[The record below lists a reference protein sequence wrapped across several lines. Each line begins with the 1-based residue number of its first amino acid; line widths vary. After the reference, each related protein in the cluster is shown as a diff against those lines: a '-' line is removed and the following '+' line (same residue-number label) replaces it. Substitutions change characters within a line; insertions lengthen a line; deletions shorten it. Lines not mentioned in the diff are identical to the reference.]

1 MKNKYIVTFCIL
13 LYSMGLFAQSSWL
26 APETSYKT
34 GDIFTDKAFSCH
46 DIIGDSLYAIDSDGL
61 YSYDLNTLEQ
71 KCNYGK
77 APATY
82 TGAWVSFVTADPNG
96 KRIWVGYTVSGLTD
110 DRIFS
115 VDIAT
120 QTWTHVATLPGNF
133 DMEIYDS
140 NYYVSG
146 LNKEGWNGTNDI
158 NCISLLDT
166 TGNNLHKKL
175 IEIGGNST
183 GLAIDALGNV
193 YNAKYDPTGTETYMY
208 QWSVDSVQKVIDAT
222 DGSFLTTNSGNQ
234 ITAMPNN
241 GPYDCDVD
249 DAGNLLFNCNN
260 FADGSFLAVWNG
272 SIGNAHNY
280 TKIGTYGGSSFAW
293 FSMLKATGD
302 ITKNGKAYMINFG
315 DPIAE
320 IYLSAPPQVIKA
332 LGTVSAYDNDAN
344 IKLNLNNHFADS
356 DDTVAFTYEITSNS
370 FDSVAIATIVDDTLI
385 MIDFLKVGQT
395 NIYVKA
401 TSNGQSVTDKLIV
414 GVQLDIS
421 GNYTVSNFENLT
433 LGKDSYWNGSDG
445 TGGFDSGLAY
455 FPNDYNDAFG
465 SWSGWAY
472 SNMTNDSTPG
482 YTNQYSAITAAG
494 VDTLQS
500 GGKNYGVSFV
510 PTDWM
515 TSETLPVSLNFIKNS
530 KHEVKGLY
538 VTNST
543 YASLSMEQGDAFAK
557 KFGGID
563 GNDPD
568 WFKLSVWGLKD
579 GIETDTVEFF
589 LADYRFDDNTKD
601 YIIKSWQW
609 FELSTLGKIDSLMFT
624 LSSSDVGMWGINT
637 PAFFCVDNINILPDD
652 APVVINPI
660 ADIIENPD
668 SYDKEINLSNVFT
681 DSDDKDSSIQKSIA
695 SNSNTDVVSASVNGD
710 ILTIDFL
717 SNGIST
723 LVIEGLSNGKS
734 AYDTIQITVNNDQ
747 HPFVANPI
755 TDLTISED
763 APTSEISLENV
774 FSDDDNDDSLITKS
788 IVSTVDVNLMSLNI
802 ENNILYI
809 SLKANQY
816 GESEVV
822 IEANSNGLTVTDTF
836 NIIVN
841 AVDDAPYV
849 ANTIANITLSEDDAD
864 SQISLTNVFSDID
877 NDDAL
882 ITKSIISTSHS
893 NIMTLTI
900 NNNNL
905 DISLKA
911 NQFGETEV
919 IIEANSNGLT
929 ITDTFNIIVN
939 QVNDKPEL
947 IGTIE
952 DVTVDKN
959 ANDKQI
965 DLSNLFTDI
974 DNDELVLS
982 VSENSNESL
991 VSTQISENILTLSFL
1006 DNQYGDATITIMAND
1021 GIEYVSTSF
1030 NVTVNNTTGF
1040 SNKDE
1045 LNINIYPNPT
1055 KDYIIIKSPFAI
1067 KRIVLMNNY
1076 GIIQQ
1081 VQKPGNGNTE
1091 FKLNLISLPTGI
1103 YFINIEGNNSQF
1115 TKSIIKQ

>member
-1 MKNKYIVTFCIL
+1 MKNIYFTIINVMLLAFATFGQSYLTPSEGFKALDIL
-13 LYSMGLFAQSSWL
+13 PTY
-26 APETSYKT
+26 ETFSAFDIHDSLVYANDGDTIRCFNMKT
-34 GDIFTDKAFSCH
+34 GNETNK
-46 DIIGDSLYAIDSDGL
+46 
-61 YSYDLNTLEQ
+61 
-71 KCNYGK
+71 YGK
-77 APATY
+77 PAGY
-82 TGAWVSFVTADPNG
+82 ASWPSFVTMSPDG
-96 KRIWVGYTVSGLTD
+96 KQIWAGFTNSGNTD
-110 DRIFS
+110 DRIYS
-115 VDIAT
+115 INIETGEWDLQA
-120 QTWTHVATLPGNF
+120 HLSGNF
-133 DMEIYDS
+133 DLEFLHDS
-140 NYYVSG
+140 ILVSG
-146 LNKEGWNGTNDI
+146 LNSSNWNDPTSI
-158 NCISLLDT
+158 FVLDT
-166 TGNNLHKKL
+166 TGNDNHRKI
-175 IEIGGNST
+175 IEIGGSSA
-183 GLAIDALGNV
+183 GLATDADGNV
-193 YNAKYDPTGTETYMY
+193 YYGTYFFSTTNAIYRWNSEEVENILNNTVVDTLTLDNATKLSDLPNGAYDCEVDAGGNLIFNSNSFSSDKVLARWNETVGDGYNF
-208 QWSVDSVQKVIDAT
+208 DTLGIAT
-222 DGSFLTTNSGNQ
+222 DDMDWFTMIKS
-234 ITAMPNN
+234 N
-241 GPYDCDVD
+241 GDVMNHED
-249 DAGNLLFNCNN
+249 ENEIMVLSWGRP
-260 FADGSFLAVWNG
+260 LAKVYR
-272 SIGNAHNY
+272 S
-280 TKIGTYGGSSFAW
+280 KPPVVSKPIGTISGAETDADVSIDLSKHFTDPDD
-293 FSMLKATGD
+293 TGD
-302 ITKNGKAYMINFG
+302 
-315 DPIAE
+315 
-320 IYLSAPPQVIKA
+320 
-332 LGTVSAYDNDAN
+332 
-344 IKLNLNNHFADS
+344 
-356 DDTVAFTYEITSNS
+356 FTYEITVNS
-370 FDSVAIATIVDDTLI
+370 DSSVAIVSINGKNMLVDFI
-385 MIDFLKVGQT
+385 SSGQT
-395 NIYVKA
+395 NITLKA
-401 TSNGQSVTDKLIV
+401 NSNGQSVITNFIV
-414 GVQLDIS
+414 GVRPEIS
-421 GNYTVSNFENLT
+421 GNYEISDFENLT

-445 TGGFDSGLAY
+445 TGGFDSHLAH
-455 FPNDYNDAFG
+455 FPNDYNDASE

-472 SNMTNDSTPG
+472 SNMANDSTPG

-510 PTDWM
+510 PTNWM
-515 TSETLPVSLNFIKNS
+515 TYETLPVSLNFIENS
-530 KHEVKGLY
+530 KHEVKGFY

-568 WFKLSVWGLKD
+568 WFKLSVWGLKN

-609 FELSTLGKIDSLMFT
+609 VELSTLGKIDSLMFT
-624 LSSSDVGMWGINT
+624 LSSSDVGMWGMNT
-637 PAFFCVDNINILPDD
+637 PAYFCVDNINILQDD

-681 DSDDKDSSIQKSIA
+681 DSDDEDSSIQKSIA
-695 SNSNTDVVSASVNGD
+695 SNSNTDVVSASVDGD
-710 ILTIDFL
+710 ILTI
-717 SNGIST
+717 SCISEGTST

-734 AYDTIQITVNNDQ
+734 AYDTIHITVNNDQ

-774 FSDDDNDDSLITKS
+774 FSDDDNDDALITKS

-841 AVDDAPYV
+841 
-849 ANTIANITLSEDDAD
+849 
-864 SQISLTNVFSDID
+864 
-877 NDDAL
+877 
-882 ITKSIISTSHS
+882 
-893 NIMTLTI
+893 
-900 NNNNL
+900 
-905 DISLKA
+905 
-911 NQFGETEV
+911 
-919 IIEANSNGLT
+919 
-929 ITDTFNIIVN
+929 

-952 DVTVDKN
+952 DITVDKN

-1091 FKLNLISLPTGI
+1091 FKLNLISLPAGI